1 LFLRSE
7 NHLQA
12 QTLAAEN
19 RLAAMELAPDYTW
32 RELKTEMD
40 KTVDELVKAL
50 QTVEGHFK

>member
-1 LFLRSE
+1 
-7 NHLQA
+7 
-12 QTLAAEN
+12 
-19 RLAAMELAPDYTW
+19 MELAPDQTW